1 MMGLCFDKN
10 LPLRFVFIPFP
21 CYSKA
26 EKKGD
31 LSRGPGAMKV
41 ATTSLFHQEV
51 NKQPLFTS
59 SLFNDLIFS
68 EILKID
74 VLLF

>member
-31 LSRGPGAMKV
+31 LSRGLGAMKV
-41 ATTSLFHQEV
+41 AITFLF
-51 NKQPLFTS
+51 L
-59 SLFNDLIFS
+59 
-68 EILKID
+68 
-74 VLLF
+74 